1 MSNSF
6 KLQFDVEM
14 ANFRLDVTTNDDL
27 FNDIDIETQTLS
39 PNAIPCCGLREKG
52 YISYLL

>member
-1 MSNSF
+1 VSNTL

-39 PNAIPCCGLREKG
+39 PNGIPWCGLREKG